1 MALKQERDEKR
12 KREEEERKERA
23 RLKKEK
29 AEAALKEKR
38 GSVQGINTGK
48 LIYLTYSKNTLLMHL
63 FRC

>member
-1 MALKQERDEKR
+1 MVLQQERDEKR

-38 GSVQGINTGK
+38 GSVQGISTGE
-48 LIYLTYSKNTLLMHL
+48 LIYLTFIKLGY
-63 FRC
+63 